1 MESKMKKAVLIALFL
16 FVLTTFLPPGGKKAF
31 AGDSGQISCGDYELV
46 TRKKSK
52 DGQETEELY
61 RINNKTGETWV
72 FEGRI
77 TGWVK
82 LRVQE

>member
-1 MESKMKKAVLIALFL
+1 MKKTLLTTLLL
-16 FVLTTFLPPGGKKAF
+16 FVLMTFLLPGGKKVF

-46 TRKKSK
+46 TRKNSK
-52 DGQETEELY
+52 DGEETEELY
-61 RINNKTGETWV
+61 RINNKTGDTWV

>member
-1 MESKMKKAVLIALFL
+1 MKKAILIVLFL
-16 FVLTTFLPPGGKKAF
+16 FTLTAFLPFEGKKAF
-31 AGDSGQISCGDYELV
+31 ADKAGSISCGDYELV
-46 TRKKSK
+46 TRKKNK

-61 RINNKTGETWV
+61 RLNNKTGETWV
-72 FEGRI
+72 FEGRT